1 MAGALAYALLS
12 AATMATAGE
21 LAMLFR
27 QQLSAAGAADQQS
40 APVAPKPA
48 PGSQGQLRLP
58 TSVWNRP
65 VPDITRIG
73 LERTECFGTCPAYT
87 VVIMADGSF
96 TYTGEA
102 HVERMGDHR
111 GTVPLWLLNQV
122 FRYVEDSGFMA
133 LANRFDVGALDVP
146 STYTMVEWAGVTH
159 VVLDVG
165 NVAPATVWAFGMLID
180 QMLELAT
187 WE

>member
-1 MAGALAYALLS
+1 M
-12 AATMATAGE
+12 
-21 LAMLFR
+21 
-27 QQLSAAGAADQQS
+27 
-40 APVAPKPA
+40 
-48 PGSQGQLRLP
+48 
-58 TSVWNRP
+58 WNRP